1 MLYDTLK
8 NSIRQEAQNYLSQ
21 QRGLDDTKVKELSDY
36 FANQI
41 YTSYDFIGNLENL
54 TKDKIKQEVK
64 EGFERLLKDSPQVGV
79 EVSYDSNYL
88 LGFLINTLADSQ
100 TTRQLLSDIS
110 QATVGMPFSQFY
122 EGHELVE
129 VIQSVRPRLIELY
142 NNTTFDDWTDWAEK

>member
-1 MLYDTLK
+1 
-8 NSIRQEAQNYLSQ
+8 
-21 QRGLDDTKVKELSDY
+21 Y

-41 YTSYDFIGNLENL
+41 YISYDFVGNLENL
-54 TKDKIKQEVK
+54 SKDKIKQEVK
-64 EGFERLLKDSPQVGV
+64 ESYERLLKDSPQAGV

-100 TTRQLLSDIS
+100 TTRQLLSDMS
-110 QATVGMPFSQFY
+110 QATVGMPFSQFH

>member
-8 NSIRQEAQNYLSQ
+8 NSIRQEAQNFLSQ

-64 EGFERLLKDSPQVGV
+64 KGYERYLKIH
-79 EVSYDSNYL
+79 L
-88 LGFLINTLADSQ
+88 
-100 TTRQLLSDIS
+100 
-110 QATVGMPFSQFY
+110 
-122 EGHELVE
+122 
-129 VIQSVRPRLIELY
+129 
-142 NNTTFDDWTDWAEK
+142 K